1 MNNLSSHIKLVLGSG
16 SPRRKELLSQLGY
29 SFEVRKGDADEIA
42 PSHLNG
48 NETAV
53 FLALQKAEGLK
64 PTLAPDE
71 LLITSDTEV
80 WKGNRRFGKPANL
93 EEAKAMLREL
103 SGDVHQVISSVCICD
118 LERTESTSVT
128 TNVFFKDLSEVEI
141 NYYVTNYKPLD
152 KAGAYGIQ
160 EWIGLVGIE
169 KIEGSYFNV
178 VGLPVFEL
186 AELLNSWE
194 K

>member
-1 MNNLSSHIKLVLGSG
+1 M
-16 SPRRKELLSQLGY
+16 LGY
-29 SFEVRKGDADEIA
+29 SFEVRKGNADEIA

-53 FLALQKAEGLK
+53 FLALQKAEELK
-64 PTLAPDE
+64 STLQQNE

-80 WKGNRRFGKPANL
+80 WKGSRRFGKPQDL
-93 EEAKAMLREL
+93 DESKAMLREL
-103 SGDVHQVISSVCICD
+103 SGASHQVISGVCLCD
-118 LERTESTSVT
+118 LKRTKSLSVT
-128 TNVFFKDLSEVEI
+128 TNVFFKTLSEEEI
-141 NYYVTNYKPLD
+141 EHYVSEYKPLD

-169 KIEGSYFNV
+169 RIEGSYFNV

-186 AELLNSWE
+186 AEMLKNWTE

>member
-80 WKGNRRFGKPANL
+80 WKGDRRFGKPANL